1 MDLNKIKLDRRGLL
15 KAAGMGVAAT
25 GLSGP
30 IMSAL
35 ANAGSVAGTAKLG
48 KDGKRLLPWS
58 NWSGSQ
64 TSLPSLRLA
73 PGSEDEL
80 IDMVKTST
88 QTIRCVGAG
97 HSFNGLVPTDD
108 TLMTLARMR
117 GLESVN
123 LETQEANIWAGTQLG
138 EIGEPLWEHGLAMIN
153 MPDINVQSL
162 AGAIGTST
170 HGTGKHLGSIS
181 STVTSLRL
189 VTANGELME
198 CSADKN
204 SDLFQ
209 AARTSLGSLGVVSQ
223 ARLQTQDAY
232 NLRERTWFVPLE
244 EGLDQIEDYRDNHR
258 NYEAYFFPH
267 GDYMMHITQEE
278 IGGDIPSIIAGAP
291 SDGYETFRQISEVID
306 YVPMFMYST
315 LMNFGLRA
323 ELEGVEIKEGR
334 SYQVYPTVRDMRFN
348 EMEYSIPAE
357 HGVDCIREI
366 LATIKKLNIDIIF
379 PMEYRYVPADD
390 IWLSPFYGRDT
401 CAISCHQFHDRDYKP
416 YFAEIEPIFHKY
428 EGRPHQGKLHTL
440 SAPDFAALYPKWDD
454 FLEVRQEIDPEGKF
468 LNSFLKRVLGV
479 A

>member
-35 ANAGSVAGTAKLG
+35 ADTASAAATAKVG

-80 IDMVKTST
+80 IEMVKSST

-123 LETQEANIWAGTQLG
+123 PETKEADIWAGTQLG

-153 MPDINVQSL
+153 MPDVNVQSL

-170 HGTGKHLGSIS
+170 HGTGKHLGSVS

-189 VTANGELME
+189 VTADGELME

-209 AARTSLGSLGVVSQ
+209 AARTSLGSLGVISQ

-232 NLRERTWFVPLE
+232 NLRESTWFVPLE
-244 EGLDQIEDYRDNHR
+244 EGLDQIEDYRDKYR

-267 GDYMMHITQEE
+267 GDYLMHITQEE
-278 IGGDIPSIIAGAP
+278 IGGDIPSIVAGAP

-323 ELEGVEIKEGR
+323 QLDSVEIKEGR
-334 SYQVYPTVRDMRFN
+334 SYQIYPTVRDMRFN

-357 HGVDCIREI
+357 YGVDCIREI

-416 YFAEIEPIFHKY
+416 YFAQIEPIFLKY

-440 SAPDFAALYPKWDD
+440 SAPEFAARYPKWDE
-454 FLEVRQEIDPEGKF
+454 FLRVRKEVDPEGKF
-468 LNSFLKRVLGV
+468 LNSYLKRVLGV

>member
-1 MDLNKIKLDRRGLL
+1 MDLNKIKLDRRKLL
-15 KAAGMGVAAT
+15 KAAGLGVAAT

-30 IMSAL
+30 ITSAL
-35 ANAGSVAGTAKLG
+35 ASGASTAGAAKVG

-80 IDMVKTST
+80 IDMVKSST

-117 GLESVN
+117 GVESIN
-123 LETQEANIWAGTQLG
+123 LETQEADIWAGTQLG
-138 EIGEPLWEHGLAMIN
+138 EIGEPLWEQGLAMIN

-170 HGTGKHLGSIS
+170 HGTGKHLGSVS

-189 VTANGELME
+189 VAADGELME

-209 AARTSLGSLGVVSQ
+209 AARTSLGSLGVISQ

-244 EGLDQIEDYRDNHR
+244 EGLDQIEDYRDNNR

-278 IGGDIPSIIAGAP
+278 LDGDVPSIVAGTP

-306 YVPMFMYST
+306 YIPLFMYST
-315 LMNFGLRA
+315 IMNFGLRA
-323 ELEGVEIKEGR
+323 ELDNVEIKEGR
-334 SYQVYPTVRDMRFN
+334 SYQV
-348 EMEYSIPAE
+348 
-357 HGVDCIREI
+357 
-366 LATIKKLNIDIIF
+366 
-379 PMEYRYVPADD
+379 
-390 IWLSPFYGRDT
+390 
-401 CAISCHQFHDRDYKP
+401 
-416 YFAEIEPIFHKY
+416 
-428 EGRPHQGKLHTL
+428 
-440 SAPDFAALYPKWDD
+440 
-454 FLEVRQEIDPEGKF
+454 
-468 LNSFLKRVLGV
+468 
-479 A
+479 